1 MNLDVDS
8 SLKSIGW
15 WERIRYFSHMSEVNV
30 PLEPHKPD
38 LVEEDRL
45 IAMMFWPGKFRTIAC
60 LGLLAMVLITAFFL
74 QEFNVVL
81 VGILGLLATIGVF
94 AVLAYSAGIIDLHSP
109 SEDANIFSAYADNL
123 TDGMLITNK
132 KGDVLYANDAYFHI
146 LRRPRDK
153 VISSVETYF
162 SGEPAIAEP
171 LYRLCQAAVQLRDW
185 EEEVFIQEGDKTSE
199 NNMRWVRISV
209 RPIFTKKKP
218 SAINDKP
225 LGTLKAEDLPSMDRA
240 KGDVAGVVWRL
251 TDITLERA
259 QRDLEYKELTNAVSQ
274 FDAAPLGFF
283 TFNSE
288 GELSYMN
295 HTLSSW
301 LGRSDRMMEGR
312 LLSDLMPMEGV
323 QLLQQSLLPH
333 ASLRSVQYYDLICE
347 DGSTLSTILYGR
359 PHEIIGSDEPHYG
372 VLALRAEDAPQLFEP
387 QRMTEMRLEQF
398 YQTAPIGI
406 ATINGTGDI
415 SNANGSFRVL
425 LGQGG
430 NEAEQSDNLF
440 ELIEQSE
447 KEALKTAL
455 EVAAVGS
462 AVIAPVDVKFNL
474 NGERS
479 GRLYL
484 SPARDMAEDGA
495 VAIIYAIDTSEQRS
509 LEEQFAQ
516 SQKMQAVGQLAGG
529 IAHDFNNV
537 LTAIIGYTDLLIS
550 SHRPTDPSFKDMM
563 HIKQNANRAAR
574 LVRQLLAFSRQQTLR
589 LEVLSLHDVIKD
601 VTAMLS
607 RLLGEK
613 IELKV
618 DHGRDLWDVK
628 ADHHQFDQVI
638 INLAVNARDAMLEG
652 MAANGLSDGG
662 IGGGTLTL
670 RTENIAEHRSLQE
683 EKRGLKPGEYVLL
696 EVTDTGCGMPQETID
711 KIFEPF
717 FTTKD
722 IGKGTGL
729 GLSMVYGIVKQTDG
743 YIFVDSEE
751 GQGTTFKIYL
761 PRHVADEL
769 EAPVDMPVQIEEK
782 PKDLTGSETLLLVED
797 EEAVRSFAVRALSM
811 RGYNVLEANSGTD
824 ALEVV
829 AAHDGGID
837 LVISD
842 VMMPEMDGPTML
854 THLRD
859 SLPNVKVIFI
869 SGYAEDAFEKNLG
882 EGETFTFLPKPFSL
896 KQLAATVKDVLET
909 G

>member
-1 MNLDVDS
+1 
-8 SLKSIGW
+8 
-15 WERIRYFSHMSEVNV
+15 MSEVNV
-30 PLEPHKPD
+30 PLEPRKPD

-45 IAMMFWPGKFRTIAC
+45 LAMMFWPGKFRTIAC
-60 LGLLAMVLITAFFL
+60 LGLFAMVLFAAFFF
-74 QEFNVVL
+74 QEFNGVL
-81 VGILGLLATIGVF
+81 VAILGLLATIGVF
-94 AVLAYSAGIIDLHSP
+94 AVLAYSAGIVDFHSP
-109 SEDANIFSAYADNL
+109 SDDANIFAAYADNL

-132 KGDVLYANDAYFHI
+132 KGDVIYANDAYFHI
-146 LRRPRDK
+146 LRKPRDK

-171 LYRLCQAAVQLRDW
+171 LYRLCQAATQLRNW
-185 EEEVFIQEGDKTSE
+185 EEEVFIYDGDAQREE
-199 NNMRWVRISV
+199 NKRWVRISV
-209 RPIFTKKKP
+209 RPIYANKKSADGTGDLLNQVEPQGGVP
-218 SAINDKP
+218 SLSSK
-225 LGTLKAEDLPSMDRA
+225 S
-240 KGDVAGVVWRL
+240 DVSGVVWRL

-288 GELSYMN
+288 GQLSYMN
-295 HTLSSW
+295 HTLSAW
-301 LGRSDRMMEGR
+301 LGRTDRVMEGR
-312 LLSDLMPMEGV
+312 SLYDLMPQEGV
-323 QLLQQSLLPH
+323 QLLQQSLVPH

-347 DGSTLSTILYGR
+347 DGSTLSAILYGR
-359 PHEIIGSDEPHYG
+359 PYEFTGSDEPHFG
-372 VLALRAEDAPQLFEP
+372 VLVLRAEDAPQLFEP

-406 ATINGTGDI
+406 ATINGSGEI
-415 SNANGSFRVL
+415 SNANGSFRVI
-425 LGQGG
+425 LGQVASDKD
-430 NEAEQSDNLF
+430 NSDNLF
-440 ELIEQSE
+440 ELISDQE
-447 KEALKTAL
+447 KEALKSAL
-455 EVAAVGS
+455 DGAADGS
-462 AVIAPVDVKFNL
+462 AVIAPVDVKFTL

-495 VAIIYAIDTSEQRS
+495 VAIIYAIDTSKQRA

-537 LTAIIGYTDLLIS
+537 LTAIIGYTDLLIG

-589 LEVLSLHDVIKD
+589 LEVLSLNDVIKD

-618 DHGRDLWDVK
+618 EHGRDLWDVK

-638 INLAVNARDAMLEG
+638 INLAVNARDAMLDA
-652 MAANGLSDGG
+652 MKANGVSDGAVT
-662 IGGGTLTL
+662 GGTLTL
-670 RTENIAEHRSLQE
+670 RTENIAEHRSLAD

-743 YIFVDSEE
+743 YIFVDSVE
-751 GQGTTFKIYL
+751 GEGTTFKIYL
-761 PRHVADEL
+761 PRHVADEAEVQKDL
-769 EAPVDMPVQIEEK
+769 PPQIEDK

-797 EEAVRSFAVRALSM
+797 EEAVRSFAARALSM
-811 RGYNVLEANSGTD
+811 RGYNVLEATSGTD

-854 THLRD
+854 THLRT

-896 KQLAATVKDVLET
+896 KQLAATVKDVLAAA

>member
-1 MNLDVDS
+1 
-8 SLKSIGW
+8 
-15 WERIRYFSHMSEVNV
+15 MSEVNV

-45 IAMMFWPGKFRTIAC
+45 LAMMFWPGKFRTIAC
-60 LGLLAMVLITAFFL
+60 LGLLAVVLFAAFFL

-94 AVLAYSAGIIDLHSP
+94 AVLAYSAGILDLHSP
-109 SEDANIFSAYADNL
+109 SEDANIFAAYADNL

-146 LRRPRDK
+146 LRKPRDK
-153 VISSVETYF
+153 VISSVETFF

-171 LYRLCQAAVQLRDW
+171 VYRLCQAATQLRDW
-185 EEEVFIQEGDKTSE
+185 EEEVFIHDGDKTLE

-209 RPIFTKKKP
+209 RPIFAKKKQF
-218 SAINDKP
+218 SKNDKSS
-225 LGTLKAEDLPSMDRA
+225 ADLSIQDPTSNGRSA
-240 KGDVAGVVWRL
+240 GDVAGVVWRL

-295 HTLSSW
+295 HTLSTW
-301 LGRSDRMMEGR
+301 LGRSDRMMDGR

-323 QLLQQSLLPH
+323 QLLQQSLVPH

-359 PHEIIGSDEPHYG
+359 PHEIVGSDEPHYG

-406 ATINGTGDI
+406 ATINGSGDI

-430 NEAEQSDNLF
+430 QGGQSGSEVEQTDNLF
-440 ELIEQSE
+440 ELIELSA

-455 EVAAVGS
+455 DGAADGS
-462 AVIAPVDVKFNL
+462 AVISPVDVKFNL

-495 VAIIYAIDTSEQRS
+495 VAIIYAIDTSKQRA

-537 LTAIIGYTDLLIS
+537 LTAIIGYTDLLIG

-618 DHGRDLWDVK
+618 EHGRDLWEVK

-652 MAANGLSDGG
+652 MAANGLSDAG
-662 IGGGTLTL
+662 IGSGTLTL
-670 RTENIAEHRSLQE
+670 RTENIAEHRSLKE

-743 YIFVDSEE
+743 YIFVDSAE

-761 PRHVADEL
+761 PRHVADEV
-769 EAPVDMPVQIEEK
+769 EATVDVPVQIEEK

-824 ALEVV
+824 ALDVV

-859 SLPNVKVIFI
+859 SLPDVKVIFI

-896 KQLAATVKDVLET
+896 KQLAATVKDVLEAN
-909 G
+909 

>member
-1 MNLDVDS
+1 
-8 SLKSIGW
+8 
-15 WERIRYFSHMSEVNV
+15 MSEVNV
-30 PLEPHKPD
+30 PLEPRKPD

-45 IAMMFWPGKFRTIAC
+45 LAMMFWPGKFRTIAC
-60 LGLLAMVLITAFFL
+60 LGLFAMVLFAAFFF
-74 QEFNVVL
+74 QEFNGVL
-81 VGILGLLATIGVF
+81 IAILGLLATIGVF
-94 AVLAYSAGIIDLHSP
+94 AVLAYSAGIVDFHSP
-109 SEDANIFSAYADNL
+109 SDDANIFAAYADNL

-132 KGDVLYANDAYFHI
+132 KGDVIYANDAYFHI
-146 LRRPRDK
+146 LRKPRDK
-153 VISSVETYF
+153 VVSSVETYF

-171 LYRLCQAAVQLRDW
+171 LYRLCQAASQLRNW
-185 EEEVFIQEGDKTSE
+185 EEEVFIYDGDAQREE
-199 NNMRWVRISV
+199 NKRWVRISV
-209 RPIFTKKKP
+209 RPIYANKKSADGTGDLLNQVEPQGGVP
-218 SAINDKP
+218 S
-225 LGTLKAEDLPSMDRA
+225 LPS
-240 KGDVAGVVWRL
+240 KSDVSGVVWRL

-288 GELSYMN
+288 GQLSYMN
-295 HTLSSW
+295 HTLSAW
-301 LGRSDRMMEGR
+301 LGRTDRVMEGR
-312 LLSDLMPMEGV
+312 SLYDLMPQEGV
-323 QLLQQSLLPH
+323 QLLQQSLVPH

-347 DGSTLSTILYGR
+347 DGSTLSAILYGR
-359 PHEIIGSDEPHYG
+359 PYEFTGSDEPHFG
-372 VLALRAEDAPQLFEP
+372 VLVLRAEDAPQLFEP

-406 ATINGTGDI
+406 ATINGSGEI
-415 SNANGSFRVL
+415 SNANGSFRVI
-425 LGQGG
+425 LGQVASDKD
-430 NEAEQSDNLF
+430 NSDNLF
-440 ELIEQSE
+440 ELISDEE
-447 KEALKTAL
+447 KEALKSAL
-455 EVAAVGS
+455 DGAADGS
-462 AVIAPVDVKFNL
+462 AVIAPVDVKFTL

-495 VAIIYAIDTSEQRS
+495 VAIIYAIDTSKQRA

-537 LTAIIGYTDLLIS
+537 LTAIIGYTDLLIG

-589 LEVLSLHDVIKD
+589 LEVLSLNDVIKD

-618 DHGRDLWDVK
+618 EHGRDLWDVK

-638 INLAVNARDAMLEG
+638 INLAVNARDAMK
-652 MAANGLSDGG
+652 ANGVSDGAVT
-662 IGGGTLTL
+662 GGTLTL
-670 RTENIAEHRSLQE
+670 RTENIAEHRSLAD

-743 YIFVDSEE
+743 YIFVDSVE
-751 GQGTTFKIYL
+751 GEGTTFKIYL
-761 PRHVADEL
+761 PRHVADENENVKDL
-769 EAPVDMPVQIEEK
+769 PPPIDEK

-797 EEAVRSFAVRALSM
+797 EEAVRSFAARALSM
-811 RGYNVLEANSGTD
+811 RGYNVLEATSGTD

-896 KQLAATVKDVLET
+896 KQLAATVKDVLAAA

>member
-1 MNLDVDS
+1 
-8 SLKSIGW
+8 
-15 WERIRYFSHMSEVNV
+15 MSEVNV
-30 PLEPHKPD
+30 PLEPRKPD

-45 IAMMFWPGKFRTIAC
+45 LAMMFWPGKFRTIAC
-60 LGLLAMVLITAFFL
+60 LGLFAMVLFAAFFF
-74 QEFNVVL
+74 QEFNGVL
-81 VGILGLLATIGVF
+81 VAILGLLATIGVF
-94 AVLAYSAGIIDLHSP
+94 AVLAYSAGIVDFHSP
-109 SEDANIFSAYADNL
+109 SDDANIFAAYADNL

-132 KGDVLYANDAYFHI
+132 KGDVIYANDAYFHI
-146 LRRPRDK
+146 LRKPRDK
-153 VISSVETYF
+153 VVSSVETYF

-171 LYRLCQAAVQLRDW
+171 LYRLCQAATQLRNW
-185 EEEVFIQEGDKTSE
+185 EEEVFIYDGDDKSE
-199 NNMRWVRISV
+199 ESKRWVRISV
-209 RPIFTKKKP
+209 RPIYSGKT
-218 SAINDKP
+218 ATQVR
-225 LGTLKAEDLPSMDRA
+225 GDLLNQVEPNAGVHSLPA
-240 KGDVAGVVWRL
+240 KSDVSGVVWRL

-283 TFNSE
+283 TFNFE
-288 GELSYMN
+288 GQLSYMN
-295 HTLSSW
+295 HTLSAW
-301 LGRSDRMMEGR
+301 LGRTDRVMEGR
-312 LLSDLMPMEGV
+312 SLYDLMPQEGV
-323 QLLQQSLLPH
+323 QLLQQSLVPH

-347 DGSTLSTILYGR
+347 DGSTLSAILYGR
-359 PHEIIGSDEPHYG
+359 PYEFTGSDEPHYG
-372 VLALRAEDAPQLFEP
+372 VLVLRAEDAPQLFEP

-406 ATINGTGDI
+406 ATINGSGEI

-425 LGQGG
+425 LGQVASDKE
-430 NEAEQSDNLF
+430 NSDNLF
-440 ELIEQSE
+440 ELISDQE
-447 KEALKTAL
+447 KEALKSAL
-455 EVAAVGS
+455 DGAADGS
-462 AVIAPVDVKFNL
+462 AVIAPVDVKFTL

-495 VAIIYAIDTSEQRS
+495 VAIIYAIDTSKQRA

-537 LTAIIGYTDLLIS
+537 LTAIIGYTDLLIG

-589 LEVLSLHDVIKD
+589 LEVLSLNDVIKD

-618 DHGRDLWDVK
+618 EHGRDLWDVK

-638 INLAVNARDAMLEG
+638 INLAVNARDAMLEA
-652 MAANGLSDGG
+652 MKANGVSDGTVT
-662 IGGGTLTL
+662 GGTLTL
-670 RTENIAEHRSLQE
+670 RTENIAEHRSLAD

-743 YIFVDSEE
+743 YIFVSSVE
-751 GQGTTFKIYL
+751 GEGTTFKIYL
-761 PRHVADEL
+761 PRHVADETENL
-769 EAPVDMPVQIEEK
+769 KDLPPQIEDK
-782 PKDLTGSETLLLVED
+782 PKDLTGSETVLLVED
-797 EEAVRSFAVRALSM
+797 EEAVRSFAARALSM

-824 ALEVV
+824 ALDVV
-829 AAHDGGID
+829 AAHNGGID

-896 KQLAATVKDVLET
+896 KQLAATVKDVLAAA

>member
-1 MNLDVDS
+1 
-8 SLKSIGW
+8 
-15 WERIRYFSHMSEVNV
+15 MSEVNV
-30 PLEPHKPD
+30 PMEPHKPD

-45 IAMMFWPGKFRTIAC
+45 LAMMFWPGKFRTIAC
-60 LGLLAMVLITAFFL
+60 LGLLALVLFAAFFL
-74 QEFNVVL
+74 QEFNMVL

-94 AVLAYSAGIIDLHSP
+94 AVLAYSAGIVDLHSP
-109 SEDANIFSAYADNL
+109 SEDANIFAAYADNL

-146 LRRPRDK
+146 LRKPRDK

-171 LYRLCQAAVQLRDW
+171 LYRLCQAATQLRDW
-185 EEEVFIQEGDKTSE
+185 EEEVFIQEGDKTAE
-199 NNMRWVRISV
+199 NNVRWVRISV
-209 RPIFTKKKP
+209 RPLFTKKK
-218 SAINDKP
+218 SSFVNAKVKSDQKQN
-225 LGTLKAEDLPSMDRA
+225 SVA

-259 QRDLEYKELTNAVSQ
+259 QRDLEYKELTNAVGQ

-288 GELSYMN
+288 GELNYMN
-295 HTLSSW
+295 HTLCSW
-301 LGRSDRMMEGR
+301 LGRSDRGMEGR
-312 LLSDLMPMEGV
+312 SLYDLMPMEGV
-323 QLLQQSLLPH
+323 QLLQQSLVPH

-406 ATINGTGDI
+406 ATINNNGEI

-440 ELIEQSE
+440 GLIDDAER
-447 KEALKTAL
+447 EALKAAL
-455 EVAAVGS
+455 DGASEGS
-462 AVIAPVDVKFNL
+462 AVIAPVDVKFTL

-495 VAIIYAIDTSEQRS
+495 VAIIYAIDTSKQRA

-537 LTAIIGYTDLLIS
+537 LTAIIGYTDLLIG

-589 LEVLSLHDVIKD
+589 LEVLSLNDVIKD

-618 DHGRDLWDVK
+618 DHGRDLWEVK

-638 INLAVNARDAMLEG
+638 INLAVNARDAMLEE
-652 MAANGLSDGG
+652 MKANGVSDGAVT
-662 IGGGTLTL
+662 GGTLTL
-670 RTENIAEHRSLQE
+670 RTENIAEHRSLKE

-743 YIFVDSEE
+743 FIFVDSEE

-761 PRHVADEL
+761 PRHVPDE
-769 EAPVDMPVQIEEK
+769 IE
-782 PKDLTGSETLLLVED
+782 
-797 EEAVRSFAVRALSM
+797 
-811 RGYNVLEANSGTD
+811 
-824 ALEVV
+824 
-829 AAHDGGID
+829 
-837 LVISD
+837 
-842 VMMPEMDGPTML
+842 
-854 THLRD
+854 
-859 SLPNVKVIFI
+859 
-869 SGYAEDAFEKNLG
+869 
-882 EGETFTFLPKPFSL
+882 
-896 KQLAATVKDVLET
+896 ATVTTPEPIERET
-909 G
+909 ERFNRL

>member
-1 MNLDVDS
+1 
-8 SLKSIGW
+8 
-15 WERIRYFSHMSEVNV
+15 MSEVNV
-30 PLEPHKPD
+30 PLEPRKPD

-45 IAMMFWPGKFRTIAC
+45 FAMMFWPGKFRTIAC
-60 LGLLAMVLITAFFL
+60 LGLFAMVLFAAFFF
-74 QEFNVVL
+74 QEFNGVL
-81 VGILGLLATIGVF
+81 VAILGLLATIGVF
-94 AVLAYSAGIIDLHSP
+94 AVLAYSAGIVDFHSP
-109 SEDANIFSAYADNL
+109 SDDANIFAAYADNL

-132 KGDVLYANDAYFHI
+132 KGDVIYANDAYFHI
-146 LRRPRDK
+146 LRKPRDK
-153 VISSVETYF
+153 VVSSVETYF

-171 LYRLCQAAVQLRDW
+171 LYRLCQAASQLRNW
-185 EEEVFIQEGDKTSE
+185 EEEVFINEEDGQSE
-199 NNMRWVRISV
+199 SAKRWVRISV
-209 RPIFTKKKP
+209 RPIYANKK
-218 SAINDKP
+218 SADGGADLLNQVEP
-225 LGTLKAEDLPSMDRA
+225 KAGVHSLPA
-240 KGDVAGVVWRL
+240 KSDVSGVVWRL

-288 GELSYMN
+288 GQLSYMN
-295 HTLSSW
+295 HTLSAW
-301 LGRSDRMMEGR
+301 LGRTDRMMEGR
-312 LLSDLMPMEGV
+312 SLYDLMPQEGV
-323 QLLQQSLLPH
+323 QLLQQSLVPH

-347 DGSTLSTILYGR
+347 DGSTLSAILYGR
-359 PHEIIGSDEPHYG
+359 SYEFTSSDEPHYG
-372 VLALRAEDAPQLFEP
+372 VLVLRAEDAPELFEP

-406 ATINGTGDI
+406 ATINGSGEI
-415 SNANGSFRVL
+415 SNANGAFRVI
-425 LGQGG
+425 LGQVARDK
-430 NEAEQSDNLF
+430 EISDNLF
-440 ELIEQSE
+440 ELISDQE
-447 KEALKTAL
+447 KEALKLAL
-455 EVAAVGS
+455 DGAANGS
-462 AVIAPVDVKFNL
+462 AVIAPVDVKFTL

-495 VAIIYAIDTSEQRS
+495 VAIIYAIDTSKQRA

-537 LTAIIGYTDLLIS
+537 LTAIIGYTDLLIG

-589 LEVLSLHDVIKD
+589 LEVLSLNDVIKD

-618 DHGRDLWDVK
+618 EHGRDLWDVK

-638 INLAVNARDAMLEG
+638 INLAVNARDAMLDA
-652 MAANGLSDGG
+652 MKANGMSDGAVT
-662 IGGGTLTL
+662 GGTLTL
-670 RTENIAEHRSLQE
+670 RTENIAEHRSLVD

-729 GLSMVYGIVKQTDG
+729 GLSMVYGIVKQTEG
-743 YIFVDSEE
+743 YIFVNSVE
-751 GQGTTFKIYL
+751 GEGTTFKIYL
-761 PRHVADEL
+761 PRHVADENENVKDL
-769 EAPVDMPVQIEEK
+769 PAPVDEK

-797 EEAVRSFAVRALSM
+797 EEAVRSFAARALSM
-811 RGYNVLEANSGTD
+811 RGYNVLEATSGTD

-896 KQLAATVKDVLET
+896 KQLAATVKDVLAAA

>member
-1 MNLDVDS
+1 
-8 SLKSIGW
+8 
-15 WERIRYFSHMSEVNV
+15 MSEVNV

-45 IAMMFWPGKFRTIAC
+45 LAMMFWPGKFRTVAC
-60 LGLLAMVLITAFFL
+60 LGLLALVLFAAFFL

-81 VGILGLLATIGVF
+81 VGILGLLATVGVF
-94 AVLAYSAGIIDLHSP
+94 AVLAYSAGVVEINSP
-109 SEDANIFSAYADNL
+109 REDANIFAAYADNL

-132 KGDVLYANDAYFHI
+132 KGEVIYANDAYFHI
-146 LRRPRDK
+146 LRRPREK
-153 VISSVETYF
+153 VISTVENYF
-162 SGEPAIAEP
+162 SGDPSIAEP
-171 LYRLCQAAVQLRDW
+171 LYRLCQAATQLRDW
-185 EEEVFIQEGDKTSE
+185 EEEVYVEDNTQSAEDKV
-199 NNMRWVRISV
+199 RWVRISV
-209 RPIFTKKKP
+209 RPIFAKAKKLNKKQDVLSDGVVP
-218 SAINDKP
+218 PIDK
-225 LGTLKAEDLPSMDRA
+225 KS
-240 KGDVAGVVWRL
+240 VSGVVWRL

-259 QRDLEYKELTNAVSQ
+259 QRDLEYKELTTAVSQ
-274 FDAAPLGFF
+274 FDSAPLGFF
-283 TFNSE
+283 TFNGE
-288 GELSYMN
+288 GQLSYMN
-295 HTLSSW
+295 QTLSSW
-301 LGRSDRMMEGR
+301 LGRSDRYVDG
-312 LLSDLMPMEGV
+312 SSIYDLMPAEGV
-323 QLLQQSLLPH
+323 QLLQQSLTPH
-333 ASLRSVQYYDLICE
+333 SSLRSVQYYDLLCE
-347 DGSTLSTILYGR
+347 DGTTLSTILYGR
-359 PHEIIGSDEPHYG
+359 PHALHGDDQLQYG

-398 YQTAPIGI
+398 YHSAPIGI

-415 SNANGSFRVL
+415 SNANGSFRIL
-425 LGQGG
+425 LGQVA
-430 NEAEQSDNLF
+430 NASEQSDNLF
-440 ELIEQSE
+440 TLIDDAE
-447 KEALKTAL
+447 KENLKTAL
-455 EVAAVGS
+455 EVAAEGS

-495 VAIIYAIDTSEQRS
+495 VAIIYAIDTSQQRA

-537 LTAIIGYTDLLIS
+537 LTAIIGYCDLLIS
-550 SHRPTDPSFKDMM
+550 SHRPTDPAFKDMM

-589 LEVLSLHDVIKD
+589 LEVLSLNDVIKD

-618 DHGRDLWDVK
+618 DHGRDLWEVK

-638 INLAVNARDAMLEG
+638 INLAVNARDAMLEA
-652 MAANGLSDGG
+652 MNATGLGEGAVGS
-662 IGGGTLTL
+662 GTLTL
-670 RTENIAEHRSLQE
+670 RTENIAEHRSLIE

-696 EVTDTGCGMPQETID
+696 EVTDTGCGMPQNLID

-743 YIFVDSEE
+743 YIFVDSIE
-751 GQGTTFKIYL
+751 GEGTTFKIYL
-761 PRHVADEL
+761 PRHIRDEKQI
-769 EAPVDMPVQIEEK
+769 EVEQPVQIEEK

-811 RGYNVLEANSGTD
+811 RGYNVLEAHSGVD
-824 ALEVV
+824 ALDVV
-829 AAHDGGID
+829 AAHEGGID

-896 KQLAATVKDVLET
+896 KQLAATVKDVLE

>member
-1 MNLDVDS
+1 
-8 SLKSIGW
+8 
-15 WERIRYFSHMSEVNV
+15 MSEVNV
-30 PLEPHKPD
+30 PMEPHKPD

-45 IAMMFWPGKFRTIAC
+45 FAMMFWPGKFRTIAC
-60 LGLLAMVLITAFFL
+60 LGLLALVLFAAFFL
-74 QEFNVVL
+74 QEFNMVL

-94 AVLAYSAGIIDLHSP
+94 AVLAYSAGIVDLHSP
-109 SEDANIFSAYADNL
+109 SEDANIFAAYADNL

-146 LRRPRDK
+146 LRKPRDK

-171 LYRLCQAAVQLRDW
+171 LYRLCQAATQLRDW
-185 EEEVFIQEGDKTSE
+185 EEEVFINEEDGQSE
-199 NNMRWVRISV
+199 SAKRWVRISV
-209 RPIFTKKKP
+209 RPIYANKK
-218 SAINDKP
+218 SADGGADLLNQVEP
-225 LGTLKAEDLPSMDRA
+225 KAGVHSLPA
-240 KGDVAGVVWRL
+240 KSDVSGVVWRL

-288 GELSYMN
+288 GQLSYMN
-295 HTLSSW
+295 HTLSAW
-301 LGRSDRMMEGR
+301 LGRTDRMMEGR
-312 LLSDLMPMEGV
+312 SLYDLMPQEGV
-323 QLLQQSLLPH
+323 QLLQQSLVPH

-347 DGSTLSTILYGR
+347 DGSTLSAILYGR
-359 PHEIIGSDEPHYG
+359 PYEFTSSDEPHYG
-372 VLALRAEDAPQLFEP
+372 VLVLRAEDAPELFEP

-406 ATINGTGDI
+406 ATINGSGEI
-415 SNANGSFRVL
+415 SNANGSFRVI
-425 LGQGG
+425 LGQVASDK
-430 NEAEQSDNLF
+430 EISDNLF
-440 ELIEQSE
+440 ELISDQE
-447 KEALKTAL
+447 KEALKLAL
-455 EVAAVGS
+455 DGAANGS
-462 AVIAPVDVKFNL
+462 AVIAPVDVKFTL

-495 VAIIYAIDTSEQRS
+495 VAIIYAIDTSKQRA

-537 LTAIIGYTDLLIS
+537 LTAIIGYTDLLIG

-589 LEVLSLHDVIKD
+589 LEVLSLNDVIKD

-618 DHGRDLWDVK
+618 EHGRDLWDVK

-638 INLAVNARDAMLEG
+638 INLAVNARDAMLDA
-652 MAANGLSDGG
+652 MKANGMSDGAVT
-662 IGGGTLTL
+662 GGTLTL
-670 RTENIAEHRSLQE
+670 RTENIAEHRSLVD

-729 GLSMVYGIVKQTDG
+729 GLSMVYGIVKQTEG
-743 YIFVDSEE
+743 YIFVNSVE
-751 GQGTTFKIYL
+751 GEGTTFKIYL
-761 PRHVADEL
+761 PRHVADENEKYL
-769 EAPVDMPVQIEEK
+769 CPLCCMFVIQLLFVPCGHVTCLGCGFKLSQCHTCRKKISNKQIIY
-782 PKDLTGSETLLLVED
+782 T
-797 EEAVRSFAVRALSM
+797 
-811 RGYNVLEANSGTD
+811 
-824 ALEVV
+824 
-829 AAHDGGID
+829 
-837 LVISD
+837 
-842 VMMPEMDGPTML
+842 
-854 THLRD
+854 
-859 SLPNVKVIFI
+859 
-869 SGYAEDAFEKNLG
+869 
-882 EGETFTFLPKPFSL
+882 
-896 KQLAATVKDVLET
+896 
-909 G
+909 

>member
-1 MNLDVDS
+1 
-8 SLKSIGW
+8 
-15 WERIRYFSHMSEVNV
+15 MSEVNV
-30 PLEPHKPD
+30 PMEPHKPD

-45 IAMMFWPGKFRTIAC
+45 FAMMFWPGKFRTIAC
-60 LGLLAMVLITAFFL
+60 LGLLALVLFAAFFL
-74 QEFNVVL
+74 QEFNMVI

-94 AVLAYSAGIIDLHSP
+94 AVLAYSAGIVDLHSP
-109 SEDANIFSAYADNL
+109 SEDANIFAAYADNL

-146 LRRPRDK
+146 LRKPRDK

-171 LYRLCQAAVQLRDW
+171 LYRLCQAATQLRDW
-185 EEEVFIQEGDKTSE
+185 EEEVFIQEGDKTAE
-199 NNMRWVRISV
+199 NNVRWVRISV
-209 RPIFTKKKP
+209 RPLFTKKK
-218 SAINDKP
+218 SSFVN
-225 LGTLKAEDLPSMDRA
+225 A
-240 KGDVAGVVWRL
+240 KVKSDQKQNSSSKDDVAGVVWRL

-259 QRDLEYKELTNAVSQ
+259 QRDLEYKELTNAVGQ

-288 GELSYMN
+288 GELNYMN
-295 HTLSSW
+295 HTLCSW
-301 LGRSDRMMEGR
+301 LGRSDRGMEGR
-312 LLSDLMPMEGV
+312 SLYDLLPQEGV
-323 QLLQQSLLPH
+323 QLLQQSLVPH

-406 ATINGTGDI
+406 ATINNNGEI

-430 NEAEQSDNLF
+430 QTGQSAQGGSDVGQTDNLF
-440 ELIEQSE
+440 ELIDASE
-447 KEALKTAL
+447 KEALKGAL
-455 EVAAVGS
+455 DGASEGS
-462 AVIAPVDVKFNL
+462 AVIAPVDVKFTL

-495 VAIIYAIDTSEQRS
+495 VAIIYAIDTSKQRA

-537 LTAIIGYTDLLIS
+537 LTAIIGYTDLLIG

-589 LEVLSLHDVIKD
+589 LEVLSLNDVIKD

-618 DHGRDLWDVK
+618 DHGRDLWEVK

-638 INLAVNARDAMLEG
+638 INLAVNARDAMLEA
-652 MAANGLSDGG
+652 MKANGVSEGSVR
-662 IGGGTLTL
+662 GGTLTL
-670 RTENIAEHRSLQE
+670 RTENIAEHRSLAE

-743 YIFVDSEE
+743 FIFVDSEE

-761 PRHVADEL
+761 PRHVPDEI
-769 EAPVDMPVQIEEK
+769 EATVTTPEPIEEK

-797 EEAVRSFAVRALSM
+797 EEAVRSFAARALSM

-824 ALEVV
+824 ALDVV
-829 AAHDGGID
+829 AAHNGGID

-896 KQLAATVKDVLET
+896 KQLAATVKDVL
-909 G
+909 GAG

>member
-1 MNLDVDS
+1 
-8 SLKSIGW
+8 
-15 WERIRYFSHMSEVNV
+15 MSEVNV
-30 PLEPHKPD
+30 PLEPRKPD

-45 IAMMFWPGKFRTIAC
+45 LAMMFWPGKFRTIAC
-60 LGLLAMVLITAFFL
+60 LGLFAMVLFAAFFF
-74 QEFNVVL
+74 QEFNGVL
-81 VGILGLLATIGVF
+81 VAILGLLATIGVF
-94 AVLAYSAGIIDLHSP
+94 AVLAYSAGIVDFHSP
-109 SEDANIFSAYADNL
+109 SDDANIFAAYADNL

-132 KGDVLYANDAYFHI
+132 KGDVIYANDAYFHI
-146 LRRPRDK
+146 LRKPRDK
-153 VISSVETYF
+153 VVSSVETYF

-171 LYRLCQAAVQLRDW
+171 LYRLCQAATQLRNW
-185 EEEVFIQEGDKTSE
+185 EEEVFIYDGDDKSE
-199 NNMRWVRISV
+199 ESKRWVRISV
-209 RPIFTKKKP
+209 RPIYSGKT
-218 SAINDKP
+218 ATQVR
-225 LGTLKAEDLPSMDRA
+225 GDLLNQVEPNAGVHSLPA
-240 KGDVAGVVWRL
+240 KSDVSGVVWRL

-288 GELSYMN
+288 GQLSYMN
-295 HTLSSW
+295 HTLSAW
-301 LGRSDRMMEGR
+301 LGRTDRVMEGR
-312 LLSDLMPMEGV
+312 SLYDLMPQEGV
-323 QLLQQSLLPH
+323 QLLQQSLVPH

-347 DGSTLSTILYGR
+347 DGSTLSAILYGR
-359 PHEIIGSDEPHYG
+359 PYEFTGSDEPHYG
-372 VLALRAEDAPQLFEP
+372 VLVLRAEDAPQLFEP

-406 ATINGTGDI
+406 ATINGSGEI

-425 LGQGG
+425 LGQVASDKE
-430 NEAEQSDNLF
+430 NSDNLF
-440 ELIEQSE
+440 ELISDQE
-447 KEALKTAL
+447 KEALKSAL
-455 EVAAVGS
+455 DGAADGS
-462 AVIAPVDVKFNL
+462 AVIAPVDVKFTL

-495 VAIIYAIDTSEQRS
+495 VAIIYAIDTSKQRA

-537 LTAIIGYTDLLIS
+537 LTAIIGYTDLLIG

-589 LEVLSLHDVIKD
+589 LEVLSLNDVIKD

-618 DHGRDLWDVK
+618 EHGRDLWDVK

-638 INLAVNARDAMLEG
+638 INLAVNARDAMLEA
-652 MAANGLSDGG
+652 MKANGVSDGTVT
-662 IGGGTLTL
+662 GGTLTL
-670 RTENIAEHRSLQE
+670 RTENIAEHRSLAD

-743 YIFVDSEE
+743 YIFVSSVE
-751 GQGTTFKIYL
+751 GEGTTFKIYL
-761 PRHVADEL
+761 PRHVADETENL
-769 EAPVDMPVQIEEK
+769 KDLPPQIEDK
-782 PKDLTGSETLLLVED
+782 PKDLTGSETVLLVED
-797 EEAVRSFAVRALSM
+797 EEAVRSFAARALSM

-824 ALEVV
+824 ALDVV
-829 AAHDGGID
+829 AAHNGGID

-896 KQLAATVKDVLET
+896 KQLAATVKDVLAAA

>member
-1 MNLDVDS
+1 
-8 SLKSIGW
+8 
-15 WERIRYFSHMSEVNV
+15 MSEVNV

-38 LVEEDRL
+38 LVKEDRL
-45 IAMMFWPGKFRTIAC
+45 LAMMFWPGKFRTITC
-60 LGLLAMVLITAFFL
+60 LGLLAVVLFAAFFL
-74 QEFNVVL
+74 QEFNMVL

-94 AVLAYSAGIIDLHSP
+94 AVLAYSAGIVDLHSP
-109 SEDANIFSAYADNL
+109 SEDANIFAAYADNL

-146 LRRPRDK
+146 LRKPRDK
-153 VISSVETYF
+153 VISSVETFF

-171 LYRLCQAAVQLRDW
+171 VYRLCQAATQLRDW
-185 EEEVFIQEGDKTSE
+185 EEEVFIQDGDKTLE

-209 RPIFTKKKP
+209 RPIFTKKNL
-218 SAINDKP
+218 SSMGDKSVSDHSVKGP
-225 LGTLKAEDLPSMDRA
+225 AFKERA

-283 TFNSE
+283 TFNSD

-295 HTLSSW
+295 QTLSSW
-301 LGRSDRMMEGR
+301 LGRSDRMMEGCS
-312 LLSDLMPMEGV
+312 LTDLMPMEGV
-323 QLLQQSLLPH
+323 QLLQQSLVPH

-359 PHEIIGSDEPHYG
+359 PHDIIGSDEPHFG

-430 NEAEQSDNLF
+430 GQGDADQTDNLF
-440 ELIEQSE
+440 ELIDVSE

-455 EVAAVGS
+455 EVAGVGS
-462 AVIAPVDVKFNL
+462 AVISPVDVKFNL

-495 VAIIYAIDTSEQRS
+495 VAIIYAIDTSKQRA

-537 LTAIIGYTDLLIS
+537 LTAIIGYTDLLIG

-618 DHGRDLWDVK
+618 DHGRDLWEVK

-652 MAANGLSDGG
+652 MAANGLSDAG
-662 IGGGTLTL
+662 IGSGTLTL
-670 RTENIAEHRSLQE
+670 RTENIAEHRSLKE

-743 YIFVDSEE
+743 YIFVDSAE

-761 PRHVADEL
+761 PRHVADEV
-769 EAPVDMPVQIEEK
+769 EAAVDVPVQIEEK

-824 ALEVV
+824 ALDVV

-859 SLPNVKVIFI
+859 SLPDVKVIFI

-896 KQLAATVKDVLET
+896 KQLAATVKDVLEAS
-909 G
+909 